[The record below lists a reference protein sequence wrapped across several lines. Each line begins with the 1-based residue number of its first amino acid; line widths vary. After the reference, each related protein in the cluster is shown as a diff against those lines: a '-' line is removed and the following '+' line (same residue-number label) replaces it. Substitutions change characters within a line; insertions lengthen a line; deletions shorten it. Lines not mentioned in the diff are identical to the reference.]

1 MSGIKREHIDLED
14 YSDVFK
20 KRKLS
25 DEGQIYISKLNSD
38 IISCEYLLAHGYS
51 QPSCRHFT
59 AVNIPTSESRVVT
72 IHETYNIG
80 YLDSSDGEEDERLYI
95 FEFADGLEI
104 TYPLSVLKTETFFDG
119 EPTAFLKQEYYDQL
133 SSIANDTLNKI
144 THEINDWLMAC
155 QECEG
160 KLMLRRH
167 MTAHRACS
175 ELRYQTLRLLNILE
189 PHFQYT
195 KFDFQSP
202 CVDKLFYFILK
213 SLDLG
218 QKVRNPSEFNST
230 RGKTP
235 VVSLC
240 LDPEHCL
247 NNLRELVLNL
257 LQKLMPRLVL
267 PKDFNAEN
275 DLLPLIEAVCAC
287 NLQT

>member
-1 MSGIKREHIDLED
+1 MSGIKREHLDLED
-14 YSDVFK
+14 YSDSEVFK

-25 DEGQIYISKLNSD
+25 DEGQIYIPKFDSK
-38 IISCEYLLAHGYS
+38 ITSCEYILANGFRR
-51 QPSCRHFT
+51 PFCRHYE
-59 AVNIPTSESRVVT
+59 AVNIPTSENRVVT
-72 IHETYNIG
+72 IHETYHIG

-95 FEFADGLEI
+95 FEK
-104 TYPLSVLKTETFFDG
+104 SETFFDSG
-119 EPTAFLKQEYYDQL
+119 PSAFLKQEYYDQL
-133 SSIANDTLNKI
+133 SSYANDALNKL

-155 QECEG
+155 QEFED
-160 KLMLRRH
+160 KSTLRRH

-218 QKVRNPSEFNST
+218 QKIKNPKEFNST
-230 RGKTP
+230 DGKIP

-257 LQKLMPRLVL
+257 LQKLMPHLVL
-267 PKDFNAEN
+267 PEDFNAEN
-275 DLLPLIEAVCAC
+275 DLLPLIDAVCAC